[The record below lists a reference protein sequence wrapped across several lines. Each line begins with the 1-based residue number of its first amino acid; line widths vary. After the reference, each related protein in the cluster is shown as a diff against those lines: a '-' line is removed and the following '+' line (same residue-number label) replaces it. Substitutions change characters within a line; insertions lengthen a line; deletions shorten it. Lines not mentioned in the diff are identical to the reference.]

1 MKKIILIVPY
11 FGQFPNYFQLFLN
24 SCGQN
29 KTIDW
34 IIFTDVD
41 DKLQYPQNVKRILLS
56 FSKIKELIQ
65 KKFDFPI
72 CLEAPYKLCDYR
84 PAYGYIF
91 EEYIKEYDFW
101 GYCDSD
107 LLFGNIR
114 KFLTDDLLDQYDKVG
129 YLGHLSVYKNNR
141 EMNTAFKKEVDGC
154 IRYKE
159 VFSTAESCIFD
170 EWDYPSIH
178 HILLSNDF
186 KIKFWDKFLDI
197 YPYDDQLK
205 QVIQKIT
212 DTKPEKRKEIISKQ
226 PVIAMI
232 KSGHVYSVRNIRGQL
247 EKEEVAYVH
256 FQKRDMNMSML
267 NNEDE
272 FVCLPDC
279 FISLSSNQ
287 AERQIRQ
294 ALRKK
299 IINKKRI
306 KWKYANAR
314 YWLIEKSGPVRHK
327 FRSLV
332 SRK

>member
-1 MKKIILIVPY
+1 MKKIVLIIPY
-11 FGQFPNYFQLFLN
+11 FGKFPNYFQLFLN

-29 KTIDW
+29 ETIDW
-34 IIFTDVD
+34 IIFTDID
-41 DKLQYPQNVKRILLS
+41 DEFQYPGNVRRVLIS
-56 FSKIKELIQ
+56 FSELRKKIQ
-65 KKFDFPI
+65 KKFDFAI
-72 CLEAPYKLCDYR
+72 NLEKPYKLCDYK

-91 EEYIKEYDFW
+91 EEFIKGYDFW
-101 GYCDSD
+101 GYCDID
-107 LLFGNIR
+107 LLFGDLR
-114 KFLTDDLLDQYDKVG
+114 KFLPDDLLESYDKIG
-129 YLGHLSVYKNNR
+129 YLGHLSICRNNKEMR
-141 EMNTAFKKEVDGC
+141 EAFRKSYQGLV
-154 IRYKE
+154 RYKE
-159 VFSTAESCIFD
+159 VFSTDAICIFD
-170 EWDYPSIH
+170 EWGYPSIH
-178 HILLSNDF
+178 HILLSNGF
-186 KIKFWDKFLDI
+186 KIKLWDKFLDI

-205 QVIQKIT
+205 QVTQKIT
-212 DTKPEKRKEIISKQ
+212 ATKPEKRKEIISKQ

-232 KSGHVYSVRNIRGQL
+232 KSGHVYSVKKIRGQL
-247 EKEEVAYVH
+247 KKEEVAYVH

-287 AERQIRQ
+287 AEQQIKK

-306 KWKYANAR
+306 KWEYANAR

-332 SRK
+332 SGK

>member
-1 MKKIILIVPY
+1 MKKIVLIIPY
-11 FGQFPNYFQLFLN
+11 FGKFPNYFQLFLN
-24 SCGQN
+24 SCGKN
-29 KTIDW
+29 ETIDW
-34 IIFTDVD
+34 IIFTDIED
-41 DKLQYPQNVKRILLS
+41 EFQYPKNVRYIS
-56 FSKIKELIQ
+56 MNFSDIKGLIQ

-91 EEYIKEYDFW
+91 EKYIKGYDFW

-107 LLFGNIR
+107 LLFGDLR
-114 KFLTDDLLDQYDKVG
+114 EFLTDNLLNQYDKIG
-129 YLGHLSVYKNNR
+129 YLGHLALYKNNKK
-141 EMNTAFKKEVDGC
+141 MNMAFKKKVDGHS
-154 IRYKE
+154 RYRE
-159 VFSTAESCIFD
+159 VFSTEGNCIFD

-178 HILLSNDF
+178 HILLSNGF
-186 KIKFWDKFLDI
+186 KIKYWDKFLDI
-197 YPYDDQLK
+197 YPYDDQFK
-205 QVIQKIT
+205 QVVQKIT

-232 KSGHVYSVRNIRGQL
+232 KNGHVYSVYKNRGQL
-247 EKEEVAYVH
+247 EVEEMAYVH
-256 FQKRDMNMSML
+256 FQKRDMHMSML
-267 NNEDE
+267 NNEEE

-287 AERQIRQ
+287 AEQQIKK
-294 ALRKK
+294 ALHKK

-306 KWKYANAR
+306 KWEYANAR

-332 SRK
+332 SGK